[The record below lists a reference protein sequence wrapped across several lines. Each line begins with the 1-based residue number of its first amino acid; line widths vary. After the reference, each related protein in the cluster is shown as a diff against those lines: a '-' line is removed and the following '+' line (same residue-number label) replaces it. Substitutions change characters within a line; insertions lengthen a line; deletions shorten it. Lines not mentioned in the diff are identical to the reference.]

1 MVAYKFTLVKSL
13 TCSHNVLKKWNIPTD
28 PIRSFIPDSG
38 FFLVICLVPV
48 EVSVGHD
55 DDEALVMLLLDQPQ
69 LRHPLHRRREGVVT
83 GHTELGVCGHSFQNL
98 QSLLLVFRGLVG
110 ENKWDVVILAGVPN
124 YVVLQPKQT

>member
-1 MVAYKFTLVKSL
+1 MEAYTFTLAKSL
-13 TCSHNVLKKWNIPTD
+13 TCSHNALKKFPRIPFEAF
-28 PIRSFIPDSG
+28 PRIP

-83 GHTELGVCGHSFQNL
+83 GHTELGVCGHSLQNL